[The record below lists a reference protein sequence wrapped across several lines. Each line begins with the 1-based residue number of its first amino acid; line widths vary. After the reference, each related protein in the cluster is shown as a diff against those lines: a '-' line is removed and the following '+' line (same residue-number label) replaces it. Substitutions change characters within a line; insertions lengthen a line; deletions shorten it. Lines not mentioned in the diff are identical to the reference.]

1 MAQRGNRDKCKI
13 DKVEITSDTLTSRG
27 GLTLFVR
34 YLQNILIFPHLE
46 RLFGGIRK
54 NAKGQSVAEIF
65 KQLFSFFLD
74 GTSRHLA
81 YFDVLKDDPGYAGSM
96 ETEKEALLSCAAV
109 KRFFKAFSWYRI
121 WLFRRLLQQL
131 FLWRLKISQ
140 PQLIELGIDTMVMDN
155 DEAQRRHG
163 VEPTYKKVKG
173 FQPLQM
179 SWGRFIIDA
188 VFRGGSKHSN
198 HGDTVEKMVRHIVAK
213 IRKSYRADAL
223 ILLRMDAGFF
233 DEKLFK
239 VFEEL
244 GLGYV
249 CTGKLYQDIKTH
261 VSATER
267 VHWRRY
273 TKAKKAWDYL
283 EFGSRRESWDA
294 FRKAIFCR
302 PMDSNGQLL
311 LEFARPETVLYTNL
325 GMGTK
330 VDEEFLRAGLGHRLG
345 TESVIEA
352 AHGRGADELVHRA
365 LKEFGAETLP
375 FKKFSCNAAFYYTL
389 LVAFFLY
396 ETFKED
402 VCGEVVPI
410 QSYPT
415 TLRRKLIDIA
425 GKIVRTGGKVILKIT
440 ETVWNGLRFDTL
452 WSKSAQPH
460 IFCWT

>member
-54 NAKGQSVAEIF
+54 NGKGQSVAEIF

-81 YFDVLKDDPGYAGSM
+81 YFDVLKDDAGYAGSI

-179 SWGRFIIDA
+179 SWGRFIVDA
-188 VFRGGSKHSN
+188 VFRGEASTATMG
-198 HGDTVEKMVRHIVAK
+198 
-213 IRKSYRADAL
+213 IR
-223 ILLRMDAGFF
+223 
-233 DEKLFK
+233 
-239 VFEEL
+239 
-244 GLGYV
+244 
-249 CTGKLYQDIKTH
+249 
-261 VSATER
+261 
-267 VHWRRY
+267 
-273 TKAKKAWDYL
+273 
-283 EFGSRRESWDA
+283 
-294 FRKAIFCR
+294 
-302 PMDSNGQLL
+302 
-311 LEFARPETVLYTNL
+311 
-325 GMGTK
+325 
-330 VDEEFLRAGLGHRLG
+330 
-345 TESVIEA
+345 
-352 AHGRGADELVHRA
+352 
-365 LKEFGAETLP
+365 
-375 FKKFSCNAAFYYTL
+375 
-389 LVAFFLY
+389 
-396 ETFKED
+396 
-402 VCGEVVPI
+402 
-410 QSYPT
+410 
-415 TLRRKLIDIA
+415 
-425 GKIVRTGGKVILKIT
+425 
-440 ETVWNGLRFDTL
+440 
-452 WSKSAQPH
+452 
-460 IFCWT
+460 

>member
-1 MAQRGNRDKCKI
+1 MAGKNEKAHVI
-13 DKVEITSDTLTSRG
+13 DRVEATSDTLTSRG

-34 YLQNILIFPHLE
+34 YLRNIAIYPVLE
-46 RLFGGIRK
+46 RLFGSIRK
-54 NAKGQSVAEIF
+54 NAKGQPVSEIF
-65 KQLFSFFLD
+65 KQVFCFLLD
-74 GTSRHLA
+74 GTSRHLV
-81 YFDVLKDDPGYAGSM
+81 YFDALKKDEGYAAAI
-96 ETEKEALLSCAAV
+96 ETAPEQMLSSHAL
-109 KRFFKAFSWYRI
+109 KRFFGAFSWFRI
-121 WLFRRLLQQL
+121 WLFRSLLKQL
-131 FLWRLKISQ
+131 FLWRLRIKK
-140 PQLIELGIDTMVMDN
+140 PKVVVLGMDTMVMDN

-267 VHWRRY
+267 GHWRRY

-311 LEFARPETVLYTNL
+311 LNL
-325 GMGTK
+325 Q
-330 VDEEFLRAGLGHRLG
+330 D
-345 TESVIEA
+345 
-352 AHGRGADELVHRA
+352 
-365 LKEFGAETLP
+365 
-375 FKKFSCNAAFYYTL
+375 
-389 LVAFFLY
+389 
-396 ETFKED
+396 
-402 VCGEVVPI
+402 
-410 QSYPT
+410 
-415 TLRRKLIDIA
+415 LRRSSTPTWGWAPKS
-425 GKIVRTGGKVILKIT
+425 
-440 ETVWNGLRFDTL
+440 LRSF
-452 WSKSAQPH
+452 
-460 IFCWT
+460 